1 MPARG
6 IFNLLDFAGN
16 YFIPITKNI
25 NLTGIYPMRVVS
37 LLSDAA
43 NVSHRC
49 EYRYEKFFKTMREIK
64 KTKTAGMLVMFCA
77 AAIIFGA
84 CTNFGGDSAETSSAR
99 QDSATSKSSAAGN
112 PAEKPGVNEVQIVI
126 ENFAFV
132 PSEITIAPGTKV
144 TWINK
149 DEAPH
154 TATSTDKKFA
164 SAGLD
169 TDDKYSFV
177 FNDKGE
183 FPYFCALHPH
193 MTASITVK

>member
-1 MPARG
+1 MK
-6 IFNLLDFAGN
+6 D
-16 YFIPITKNI
+16 I
-25 NLTGIYPMRVVS
+25 NRS
-37 LLSDAA
+37 
-43 NVSHRC
+43 
-49 EYRYEKFFKTMREIK
+49 
-64 KTKTAGMLVMFCA
+64 KTAELLVIFCA
-77 AAIIFGA
+77 VAITLGG
-84 CTNFGGDSAETSSAR
+84 CTIVGDGSKETPGGR
-99 QDSATSKSSAAGN
+99 QDGAASN
-112 PAEKPGVNEVQIVI
+112 RLTTVDPVQQPGVNEIQIVI

-132 PSEITIAPGTKV
+132 PSEVTIAEGTKV

-154 TATSTDKKFA
+154 TATSTDKKFNTG
-164 SAGLD
+164 GLD